1 MFFMDEKVLEVKN
14 LKKYFYKPK
23 LVKAVDGVSFSVAKG
38 EIVGILGPNGAG
50 KTTTIQM
57 LLGVLTPT
65 DGEIFYFG
73 QKFTGKEDKIKKQI
87 NFASAYSDLPALLT
101 VWENLDVFAR
111 IFEVN
116 DRKGRIKK
124 VMKAFQ
130 ISNLKKR
137 QFKQLSA
144 GQKTRVMLAKAFLNW
159 PKIILLDEPTASLDP
174 ENASQVRDFLNYQQ
188 KEYKVTILLTSHNM
202 KEVEEL
208 CHRVVFL
215 NQGKII
221 ACDTPQKLISATQPA
236 QLRLRITEGKETA
249 ERFLRDNKF
258 IYNYKKGKLVI
269 NLSEKEIAKVLYFFS
284 QKEVC
289 YSDIEILRPTL
300 EDFFI
305 KIAKGK
311 YEFQKNLSG

>member
-144 GQKTRVMLAKAFLNW
+144 GQKT
-159 PKIILLDEPTASLDP
+159 E
-174 ENASQVRDFLNYQQ
+174 
-188 KEYKVTILLTSHNM
+188 
-202 KEVEEL
+202 
-208 CHRVVFL
+208 
-215 NQGKII
+215 
-221 ACDTPQKLISATQPA
+221 
-236 QLRLRITEGKETA
+236 
-249 ERFLRDNKF
+249 
-258 IYNYKKGKLVI
+258 
-269 NLSEKEIAKVLYFFS
+269 
-284 QKEVC
+284 
-289 YSDIEILRPTL
+289 
-300 EDFFI
+300 
-305 KIAKGK
+305 
-311 YEFQKNLSG
+311 